1 MPELPEVETARRAAI
16 AVAVGRRIVGVTVA
30 DDTIVFEQVSPAR
43 IRRALLGRQVRAVRR
58 HGKHFWFELDRRPWL
73 SVHFG
78 MAGGLHTSRR
88 RGVRLVSSGR
98 RTEPGWPPRF
108 TKLRL
113 AFEGGHELAIAD
125 GRRLGRIRL
134 RQDPATEPPIAGLG
148 LRRPPRAAGRRAVP
162 RACPGPRGAGQG
174 APARPVVRGGR
185 RELDRRR
192 GALSGAHRAP
202 APGPIAVRPGAR
214 PAASPAA
221 LGRSGRGRSAR
232 RQRPLPAIVAVP
244 PALELAARRHRQRRR
259 HPPGDD
265 RRPHRRLGA
274 GRPAVRGLPA
284 HPAVELL
291 RCRRGPMVW
300 PDHVRES
307 PQSLIYI

>member
-1 MPELPEVETARRAAI
+1 MPELPEVETARRAAV

-30 DDTIVFEQVSPAR
+30 DDAIVFERVSPAR
-43 IRRALLGRQVRAVRR
+43 IRRALLGRQVHAVRR

-113 AFEGGHELAIAD
+113 AFEGGHELVIAD

-148 LRRPPRAAGRRAVP
+148 FDALRGLPGAARFRELARERAAPVKALLLDQSFAAGVGNWIADEVLYQARIAPRRP
-162 RACPGPRGAGQG
+162 
-174 APARPVVRGGR
+174 ARSLSDP
-185 RELDRRR
+185 ELDRLRARLRSVVRVAVGARADSDRYPRAWLFHRR
-192 GALSGAHRAP
+192 WGS
-202 APGPIAVRPGAR
+202 RPGVTV
-214 PAASPAA
+214 
-221 LGRSGRGRSAR
+221 RGDIIR
-232 RQRPLPAIVAVP
+232 RETI
-244 PALELAARRHRQRRR
+244 
-259 HPPGDD
+259 
-265 RRPHRRLGA
+265 A
-274 GRPAVRGLPA
+274 GRTAAWVPAVQR
-284 HPAVELL
+284 
-291 RCRRGPMVW
+291 
-300 PDHVRES
+300 
-307 PQSLIYI
+307 

>member
-1 MPELPEVETARRAAI
+1 MPELPEVEIARRAAI
-16 AVAVGRRIVGVTVA
+16 AVAVGRRIVDVTVA
-30 DDTIVFEQVSPAR
+30 DDAIVFEQVSPAR

-58 HGKHFWFELDRRPWL
+58 HGKHFWFELDRRPWV

-113 AFEGGHELAIAD
+113 AFEGGHELVIAD

-148 LRRPPRAAGRRAVP
+148 FDALRGLPGAARFRELARERAAPVKALLLDQSF
-162 RACPGPRGAGQG
+162 AAGVG
-174 APARPVVRGGR
+174 NWIADEV
-185 RELDRRR
+185 LF
-192 GALSGAHRAP
+192 GAHRAP

-214 PAASPAA
+214 PAARAAA
-221 LGRSGRGRSAR
+221 LGRPARGRRAR
-232 RQRPLPAIVAVP
+232 RPRPLPAGL
-244 PALELAARRHRQRRR
+244 ALPSTLGLAARRHRQRRH
-259 HPPGDD
+259 HPPGDG

-274 GRPAVRGLPA
+274 GRSAVTGRDFICPGLA
-284 HPAVELL
+284 A
-291 RCRRGPMVW
+291 G
-300 PDHVRES
+300 
-307 PQSLIYI
+307 I